1 VWSETR
7 LLDIDAVNY
16 DLAPDGK
23 HLAAILLNNGAPT
36 HLTFLLNFFDGLRR
50 RVPVG
55 GK

>member
-1 VWSETR
+1 
-7 LLDIDAVNY
+7 LLVRFGVCPY

-23 HLAAILLNNGAPT
+23 RFAVVLYPDGSAQKPITSVAV
-36 HLTFLLNFFDGLRR
+36 LLNFFDELKR